1 MQGTRFVRVPVFYKN
16 FPRNC
21 ALLTWSNLNPVNK
34 EVRNSRASEHGASC
48 QGNIRILLFCEI
60 CLEGETSHRM
70 QVTRS
75 AASSRQDLESD
86 WSSSRRQK
94 NTTEGPLG
102 AEDVPELWDF
112 CSHRSKPT

>member
-16 FPRNC
+16 FRRNC

-48 QGNIRILLFCEI
+48 QGNIRILLFYEI

-70 QVTRS
+70 QVTRP
-75 AASSRQDLESD
+75 AASSRQDLKSH
-86 WSSSRRQK
+86 WSSSRR
-94 NTTEGPLG
+94 
-102 AEDVPELWDF
+102 
-112 CSHRSKPT
+112 